1 MSLFIYGAVM
11 KPVLGA
17 EELRKKGIEIFLKGE
32 GKSIYRASNKIC
44 FEIQGGWGG
53 ELIYS

>member
-11 KPVLGA
+11 KAVLGA

-32 GKSIYRASNKIC
+32 RKSIYRASNKIC